1 MVALILAN
9 SIAEYTKIVNGIS
22 FSILIKIVNHNFLF
36 LSLYLF
42 YLYLFKVL
50 LEQAIKLLY
59 LEENYFCGT
68 LYKHQN
74 SYHNIHLQ
82 LFFYFPLPSAITIIG
97 VNFLIE

>member
-59 LEENYFCGT
+59 LEENYF
-68 LYKHQN
+68 
-74 SYHNIHLQ
+74 
-82 LFFYFPLPSAITIIG
+82 
-97 VNFLIE
+97 